1 MPSLYDKVVSVIE
14 KDPENRTDFECQ
26 ELVYWFRLK
35 SAVFANLKAEIVAD
49 VIRHCS
55 FIRRKRDDVIIKQ
68 GDVGDSLYI
77 ILKGQVSI
85 HVIQE
90 KENEKDIKAQ
100 IDRACGRVE
109 LDRDLL
115 GQHVWIAGDGK
126 TVGEIALIKEEY
138 TRTASVVVDED
149 TDLIS
154 VDKSLYIR
162 SVGTVLEEEYRR
174 KNHFVETSQLFATWA
189 TKQKK
194 QLVISLK
201 MERHQYGTRLTR
213 QGHAI
218 DYLYFILSGESEV
231 VIDHRSYKDQ
241 YHEQWSELESLLPG
255 LLPPATDLKC
265 YPHDFLRQRRSVHK
279 PKQMCL
285 LGSNEIIGG
294 LEAVLGLGTY
304 VESTTVCKDTDFLVL
319 SKGNYQRLFGKKSAT
334 QTIDLMRKIFT
345 SRIYLYIHRSSIA
358 HVPSPFLKYL
368 ALRLMNTDTIKDLK
382 AQSKRA
388 AERASDKSRSNG
400 MTVCRRLHYDDK
412 DVERV
417 MKKMHMQYVTNVIQ
431 MPDLETSE
439 RIIEH
444 LEDRLHQWV
453 VMNNSKFV
461 SRFLHSLLNPKA
473 SFDSNEKNR
482 MPNKIV
488 VRLRETRLF
497 QRYIHVIAISEI
509 ILTSFKIHK
518 LQTHFFHDTF
528 NCRKIRNTLLNS
540 FTFGISLLPTS
551 MNQIRH

>member
-1 MPSLYDKVVSVIE
+1 
-14 KDPENRTDFECQ
+14 
-26 ELVYWFRLK
+26 
-35 SAVFANLKAEIVAD
+35 
-49 VIRHCS
+49 
-55 FIRRKRDDVIIKQ
+55 
-68 GDVGDSLYI
+68 
-77 ILKGQVSI
+77 
-85 HVIQE
+85 
-90 KENEKDIKAQ
+90 
-100 IDRACGRVE
+100 
-109 LDRDLL
+109 
-115 GQHVWIAGDGK
+115 
-126 TVGEIALIKEEY
+126 
-138 TRTASVVVDED
+138 
-149 TDLIS
+149 
-154 VDKSLYIR
+154 
-162 SVGTVLEEEYRR
+162 
-174 KNHFVETSQLFATWA
+174 
-189 TKQKK
+189 
-194 QLVISLK
+194 
-201 MERHQYGTRLTR
+201 
-213 QGHAI
+213 
-218 DYLYFILSGESEV
+218 
-231 VIDHRSYKDQ
+231 
-241 YHEQWSELESLLPG
+241 
-255 LLPPATDLKC
+255 
-265 YPHDFLRQRRSVHK
+265 
-279 PKQMCL
+279 
-285 LGSNEIIGG
+285 
-294 LEAVLGLGTY
+294 
-304 VESTTVCKDTDFLVL
+304 
-319 SKGNYQRLFGKKSAT
+319 
-334 QTIDLMRKIFT
+334 MRKIFT